1 MVLDDNDYDII
12 NFIKDKKAVILLNK
26 WDLASK
32 VSADDIKKLVDKTV
46 ISVSAKE
53 SSGIDE
59 LSDTI
64 KEMFF
69 DGQISFNDGIYITNI
84 RHKKLLSD
92 AKESLKLVM
101 NSIDDDMPEDFY
113 SIDLMSAYESLGLII
128 GESVEDDLM
137 DEIFSKFCM
146 GK

>member
-1 MVLDDNDYDII
+1 MEHANEADLIIYVVDSSVVLDDNDYDII

-26 WDLASK
+26 SDLASK

-69 DGQISFNDGIYITNI
+69 DGQVSFNDEIYITNI
-84 RHKKLLSD
+84 RHKNYCQMLRKVLSLL
-92 AKESLKLVM
+92 
-101 NSIDDDMPEDFY
+101 
-113 SIDLMSAYESLGLII
+113 
-128 GESVEDDLM
+128 
-137 DEIFSKFCM
+137 
-146 GK
+146 